1 MITFKQNTTLQ
12 IIEEFDEKHD
22 EIIAQ
27 SEETFKA
34 GEQVD
39 ASITTQN
46 GPFCELQFADGCVA
60 FAVERD
66 SFTVLPDI
74 SEQQRRDEKHG
85 AYGSHVDVAN

>member
-1 MITFKQNTTLQ
+1 MINFKRDTTLT
-12 IIEEFDEKHD
+12 IIEEFDEKH
-22 EIIAQ
+22 EEVIAQ

-34 GEQVD
+34 GERVD
-39 ASITTQN
+39 ASVTTQD

-85 AYGSHVDVAN
+85 AYGGEVDIAN

>member
-1 MITFKQNTTLQ
+1 MISFKQNTTLQ

-34 GEQVD
+34 GQPVD
-39 ASITTQN
+39 ADITSED
-46 GPFCELQFADGCVA
+46 GPFCELQFGDGSVA

-66 SFTVLPDI
+66 SFDILPG
-74 SEQQRRDEKHG
+74 K
-85 AYGSHVDVAN
+85 A

>member
-1 MITFKQNTTLQ
+1 MISFKQNTTLT
-12 IIEEFDEKHD
+12 IIEEFDEKHE

-34 GEQVD
+34 GERVD
-39 ASITTQN
+39 ADVTTQD

-66 SFTVLPDI
+66 SFFILDQKEPASMTAEEVKGLTN
-74 SEQQRRDEKHG
+74 SKHQL
-85 AYGSHVDVAN
+85 H